1 MNRIATRAVTT
12 VLGAGALA
20 VAASGVAHADER
32 PAATDAAHQ
41 PEGTGSGLTG
51 GPTTTWVL
59 QDVEVPLADPT
70 LGVGTLLPPVFNL
83 LGGATG

>member
-1 MNRIATRAVTT
+1 MNRIAIRSVAT

-32 PAATDAAHQ
+32 PAAPDAAHQ
-41 PEGTGSGLTG
+41 PEWTGSGLTG
-51 GPTTTWVL
+51 GPTTTWVFR
-59 QDVEVPLADPT
+59 DVEVPLADPT
-70 LGVGTLLPPVFNL
+70 LGVGTLLPPAYNL